1 MKKTLCVI
9 LAALMLIGC
18 LSVASVGAATDTAQI
33 KLNGETN
40 IYAVGSE
47 VEYTCYLKTP
57 ATVENGQFT
66 INYPSDIL
74 SVKSITFPV
83 ATDAMYNY
91 KENLVDQIKFNFSEV
106 MNGYDF
112 SQDGAVLVNVKFDV
126 VKAGTGTIS
135 LAKEVMCNINDIDI
149 IGTSTFAETLS
160 DSTACEHKTIT
171 TKKAKKATY
180 FAKGYTGDK
189 VCADCGEVIEAGK
202 SIPVKKLKTPKVTVK
217 GAKKAIK
224 VTYKKVTDATGFKVT
239 YKIGKKTSNKT
250 FNLTKKELKKAK
262 VTKTIK
268 VKKAGKYK
276 VTVKALIK
284 SGKKVAYSNATKA
297 VKVKVK

>member
-33 KLNGETN
+33 QLNGETN
-40 IYAVGSE
+40 TYAVGSE

-106 MNGYDF
+106 M
-112 SQDGAVLVNVKFDV
+112 
-126 VKAGTGTIS
+126 
-135 LAKEVMCNINDIDI
+135 
-149 IGTSTFAETLS
+149 
-160 DSTACEHKTIT
+160 
-171 TKKAKKATY
+171 
-180 FAKGYTGDK
+180 
-189 VCADCGEVIEAGK
+189 
-202 SIPVKKLKTPKVTVK
+202 
-217 GAKKAIK
+217 
-224 VTYKKVTDATGFKVT
+224 
-239 YKIGKKTSNKT
+239 
-250 FNLTKKELKKAK
+250 
-262 VTKTIK
+262 
-268 VKKAGKYK
+268 
-276 VTVKALIK
+276 
-284 SGKKVAYSNATKA
+284 
-297 VKVKVK
+297 